1 MRQNYSESA
10 HKQKPLG
17 RKKKV
22 SITGV
27 DHRVLYES
35 WVKQG
40 FVKVAVSRAVC
51 LGEFP
56 LVLQIA

>member
-10 HKQKPLG
+10 LKHTLRMQ
-17 RKKKV
+17 KKV

-40 FVKVAVSRAVC
+40 FVKVAVSRAVR

>member
-1 MRQNYSESA
+1 MQ
-10 HKQKPLG
+10 
-17 RKKKV
+17 KKV

-40 FVKVAVSRAVC
+40 FVKVTVSRAVR